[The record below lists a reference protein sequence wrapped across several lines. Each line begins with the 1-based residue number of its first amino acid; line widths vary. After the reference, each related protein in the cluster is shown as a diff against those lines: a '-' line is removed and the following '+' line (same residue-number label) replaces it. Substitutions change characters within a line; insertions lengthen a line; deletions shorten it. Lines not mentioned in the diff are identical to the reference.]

1 MIRECKH
8 CGTELIKSTG
18 RNGYV
23 YTCYNCN
30 RRYQPVE
37 NKLLEL
43 NGDRFE
49 SAYPEEEIITTKIYD
64 CLTDGR
70 YVERL
75 YSNHIVDIL
84 NQQDKEI
91 LELKSRWFE
100 LKKYL
105 TSHIQD
111 EKQAIVDLGEDDNYY
126 HLGKLDMLNELQE
139 KVKYDNL

>member
-8 CGTELIKSTG
+8 CGAELIKSTG

-23 YTCYNCN
+23 YTCYECN
-30 RRYQPVE
+30 KRYTPVE
-37 NKLLEL
+37 NKLLKL
-43 NGDRFE
+43 HGDRFE
-49 SAYPEEEIITTKIYD
+49 LIYPEDEIVKTNIYD
-64 CLTDGR
+64 GLTDGR
-70 YVERL
+70 YVDRL
-75 YSNHIVDIL
+75 YAKDIVDIL

-91 LELKSRWFE
+91 LELKSKWFE

-105 TSHIQD
+105 TNHIQD
-111 EKQAIVDLGEDDNYY
+111 EKQAIEDLGEDDNYY

>member
-8 CGTELIKSTG
+8 CGAELIKSTG

-43 NGDRFE
+43 RGDRFE
-49 SAYPEEEIITTKIYD
+49 LIYPEDEIVKTNIYD

-70 YVERL
+70 YVDRL
-75 YSNHIVDIL
+75 YAKDIVDIL

-91 LELKSRWFE
+91 LELKSKWFE

-105 TSHIQD
+105 TSHIQMKN
-111 EKQAIVDLGEDDNYY
+111 KQ
-126 HLGKLDMLNELQE
+126 
-139 KVKYDNL
+139 